1 MIDRDAAINRE
12 RELGELL
19 RENVRL
25 RREIE
30 VLRHQAYLLLP
41 EPAMRFRFIADHA
54 RQFPVKYMA
63 TALGVSRSGFYA
75 SRRS

>member
-1 MIDRDAAINRE
+1 MTDRDAVIARE
-12 RELGELL
+12 RELGDLL

-30 VLRHQAYLLLP
+30 VLRHQVARLAP

-54 RQFPVKYMA
+54 HRFSVKDM
-63 TALGVSRSGFYA
+63 TDALGVSRSGFYKWRK
-75 SRRS
+75 S